1 MQSGGILVAL
11 VPRLRF
17 LARTPVKGRL
27 IARIIPVVI
36 ALVVVMFQ
44 RFSAQKIVN
53 DSGRTARLGMNQG
66 QEATLGLQAY
76 RQVLAESR
84 TITSGESY
92 DMVMR
97 CAEKLENAVGDHGKD
112 FQWAVSVV
120 QSEQVNA
127 FCLPGG
133 KIVVYTGIIP
143 VAKNEAGLAVVMGHE
158 ISHATLH
165 HGAERVLQEKEKN
178 ALLSGVSFSLGDMD
192 YSQRRQLM
200 GLIGAGA
207 QLGFTLPFSR
217 DHESEADSMGLKY
230 MARAGYDPREAITF
244 WQRMTSMGGKTP
256 PQFLSDHPAHETR
269 IARLKQEL
277 PKAIEI
283 YQAAAGR

>member
-1 MQSGGILVAL
+1 
-11 VPRLRF
+11 
-17 LARTPVKGRL
+17 
-27 IARIIPVVI
+27 
-36 ALVVVMFQ
+36 
-44 RFSAQKIVN
+44 
-53 DSGRTARLGMNQG
+53 MNQG

-143 VAKNEAGLAVVMGHE
+143 VAKNEAGLAVVMGPE

-165 HGAERVLQEKEKN
+165 HGAEGVLQEKEKN